1 MVFDTAAYLCS
12 AVTHDHTHTLY
23 QRERVIDAIVSALG
37 LLENVRNTKLG
48 ATCHAIIRKILF
60 SLPSDV
66 RETIFQCSSFSP
78 ESSAGGPKT
87 PSDGQH
93 HDLHDPTVSS
103 DNPALNLNALSTM
116 ADDISGL
123 SVPTTLGLPLSGT
136 MASDLA
142 GADDLA
148 NVDLG
153 GLSQIWDWE
162 YLRLGP

>member
-1 MVFDTAAYLCS
+1 MTQRLTCVQPSPT
-12 AVTHDHTHTLY
+12 TTPTLY

-48 ATCHAIIRKILF
+48 ATCHAIIKKILF

-93 HDLHDPTVSS
+93 HDLHDPTVSP
-103 DNPALNLNALSTM
+103 DNPALNLNRPSTM
-116 ADDISGL
+116 TDDISGL

-148 NVDLG
+148 NVDFG
-153 GLSQIWDWE
+153 GLSQIWDWG